1 MNICLCI
8 ILLIHKQIV
17 SLHLRLHQRKF
28 ELMEYKNVKNT
39 ILLVFFFTVYT
50 PLFAQQVY
58 LFQGRIVTVDS
69 LMYHYETEDAIKKI
83 ERLAE
88 QPDKNLSQKEQSQYQ
103 LGLALLKAKIY
114 DRNFEQG
121 KALVVL
127 LDILEKSTAE
137 EFHKITAETYLLMA
151 QVKRNGNDLKEDEK
165 FLNLAQKAIEEHKF
179 DELYSNYYYQKAS
192 SLRMKSDFTGVIE
205 NAGKALKYGEKYQNA
220 EDIANAC
227 TMLGGGYAGK
237 GDKQQAIRNFKRVIP
252 HYQKTNNYTFVAM
265 MYRNI
270 AREYFKQSEFK
281 DAHTYIDSAYLYYDK
296 MSYFYK
302 EFLPLMR
309 LDLYAEEKKWDSA
322 FAYMKDFHNLSFQNL
337 QIREASKI
345 KDVTEKYDNDTKATE
360 IKEKNRQMIW
370 IGTLLAVI
378 AIASVLLFRKN
389 REISRKNK
397 VINKQ
402 LAELSKTLDQKQMLL
417 SELQHRV
424 KNNLQHVIS
433 ILEIQKESVD
443 FNNIDELIREN
454 QNRIHSMAL
463 LHKKL
468 NVSDNVNDV
477 DVKRYVTELSELVK
491 ESYDNHKKKIN
502 LYVKCELQTMSIEKA
517 LPIGLIITELVSNSM
532 KHAFKKRS
540 VGIINIELTKN
551 EETGNKEL
559 YYADNGEGFDF
570 NAKNEKGLGQEIIK
584 GLIDQL
590 NGKIE
595 LKSHNGFELRMYF
608 I

>member
-1 MNICLCI
+1 MKTKITL
-8 ILLIHKQIV
+8 
-17 SLHLRLHQRKF
+17 
-28 ELMEYKNVKNT
+28 
-39 ILLVFFFTVYT
+39 LLVLFFTAYI

-58 LFQGRIVTVDS
+58 LFQGKIVTVDS

-83 ERLAE
+83 DRLAE
-88 QPDKNLSQKEQSQYQ
+88 QPDNNLSQQGQRQYQ
-103 LGLALLKAKIY
+103 LELALLKAKIY

-121 KALVVL
+121 KALLIL
-127 LDILEKSTAE
+127 LDILEKSTADK
-137 EFHKITAETYLLMA
+137 FHKITAGTYLLLA

-165 FLNLAQKAIEEHKF
+165 YLNLAKKTIEEHKF
-179 DELYSNYYYQKAS
+179 DEYYSSYYYQKAS
-192 SLRMKSDFTGVIE
+192 ALRMKSDFDGVIE
-205 NAGKALKYGEKYQNA
+205 NAQKALKYGEKYQNA

-237 GDKQQAIRNFKRVIP
+237 GDRQQAIEYFNRAIP
-252 HYQKTNNYTFVAM
+252 HYQKTNNYTFLAM

-270 AREYFKQSEFK
+270 SREYFKQSKFNE
-281 DAHTYIDSAYLYYDK
+281 AHTYIDSAYLHFDK

-345 KDVTEKYDNDTKATE
+345 KDATEKYDNDKKAAE
-360 IKEKNRQMIW
+360 IKDKNRQMIW
-370 IGTLLAVI
+370 IGRLLAVI

-389 REISRKNK
+389 REIIRKNK

-477 DVKRYVTELSELVK
+477 DLKRYVTELSELVK
-491 ESYDNHKKKIN
+491 ESYDNHKKKIQLN
-502 LYVKCELQTMSIEKA
+502 VKCAVEIISIEKA

-532 KHAFKKRS
+532 KHAFNKRS

-551 EETGNKEL
+551 EETGNNQL
-559 YYADNGEGFDF
+559 YYSDNGEGFDF

-590 NGKIE
+590 NGRIE
-595 LKSHNGFELRMYF
+595 QKSHNGFELKVYF
-608 I
+608 R